1 MPLLKKS
8 DRFLHFATLL
18 TTEIGSLRLISL
30 LTVPVV
36 LGCWLLVKPG
46 MIDSL
51 EARIA
56 VTAFHLVLFALSF
69 VVGHIQRQPAR
80 YIHLSTAII
89 ALWAWGLAVVNDF
102 LPIYLVSYIAILL
115 FAVINYREAR
125 DLIFLSVINVGLA
138 IFGIFVTDELALG
151 FTSLTLCLSILL
163 VGFASLGLRNRMR
176 RELDRSTELL
186 NSLLENSPDA
196 ILIVQLES
204 LQLTAHNKNAERVF
218 GIDDDP
224 EKLAAHFRPIS
235 ENLQRDLGGQ
245 QMAIRRELLLPRV
258 DGSDFWAE
266 VLVSPIFSGARSIS
280 LITIMDISTRIATE
294 QSMQLSDHILQEVDH
309 LVVVAD
315 ASANVIY
322 CSPSVERTMGYS
334 NASMLGQ
341 GWWGLPLGSPED
353 QASERVAIQ
362 ETIAGLRSVRVM
374 PYERNY
380 FAIDGKLRS
389 ILWKDSLT
397 QDGLLIAVGIEN
409 TEERHQAL
417 VRSVIF
423 NIAEASSKAKT
434 PGEFYGFIHR
444 EIRRVI
450 NTPNFYI
457 AVYDQEAD
465 IVHFPYFSD
474 AQEPKPPFSRR
485 AGKGLTELTIR
496 RRKPLL
502 AFRQD
507 ILDLIESG
515 LVDESVLPIAEVWL
529 GVPLMHESEC
539 VGLVTLQDYER
550 NEAFTSDD
558 LALLSFIAGQVAQF
572 VSKLQSDEA
581 LRISE
586 ERFRAIYDQ
595 AAVGIAQISADRRFQ
610 RANSRMAEI
619 FGYTEEELS
628 LLRPA
633 DITLPDDLLIG
644 MGDLEAMLAG
654 NLGAYTVEKRYLHK
668 NGHVIHARVN
678 VSAYREDNVLR
689 FIISVYEDI
698 TDRIL
703 AQNDTAMLYGLS
715 TTLDAAT
722 TVEEALEETVARL
735 REQDNWEYSESW
747 LISNENTERRTSQY
761 LHRSLPR
768 ELAVPADILPNWRK
782 RSSMVWWVHPQ
793 PMLDCPLAQQMNDLG
808 WQTVVVIPIL
818 SEGSHLALLVLGS
831 RRPRNASERLD
842 RLIAAATSQLRTYLL
857 RKMAEE
863 AQKESEAR
871 YRAITE
877 AAFEGIIIHRAGRI
891 LKVNNAFAN
900 LFGMD
905 EAELEGRSLLDLL
918 PNQSARDAI
927 QRVVDGKGTSSW
939 SGRRIDGSPLHIE
952 AVGRPGTWEGS
963 PAGIVAFRDITND
976 RLMEEAREAARLDA
990 RFRAYV
996 QNSTEI
1002 IQILEPSG
1010 LIQYASPTL
1019 ERYTGI
1025 EPESIVGTDFFTL
1038 MHPSEVAQVKAAFQ
1052 RVLSQP
1058 AQSERVPLRI
1068 LTEDGEW
1075 RNFQV
1080 AFTNLIDDDT
1090 VKGVLVSAHDVT
1102 DLKRTEAALLENEA
1116 KFRAIFSQANDA
1128 ILVLD
1133 RHAIIECNDMALE
1146 MYGFSREELLGME
1159 LYSLS
1164 PDAQPDGSPSRA
1176 KFVGKTSDAL
1186 DGINQYFTWKH
1197 RSSNGEFFDAEI
1209 NMSQIRIGE
1218 RIFVQCVVRDITE
1231 RLQAESALR
1240 ASEHRNKAILDAIP
1254 DIMLRISD
1262 SGKVLDYKAADQQ
1275 ALIAQDVIGAQ
1286 IAAILPVAIADKV
1299 MERATLALKSEE
1311 GQQFEAELEVGE
1323 ELRDY
1328 ETRIVRSGQREA
1340 LVMIR
1345 DVTERKRTEKELIK
1359 RNFELDSF
1367 VYRASHDLK
1376 APLNSLMGL
1385 INIMGTENED
1395 PSVQNYLR
1403 MMNKSVVKLDTFI
1416 RDLADFSRNARM
1428 ELERGR
1434 IDWHSLINETLD
1446 NLKFMENADRVEKL
1460 VTVNCQGDFFS
1471 DPVRLGIV
1479 LNNLVSNAIKYQNLK
1494 RQDAWVK
1501 IEVDSRDQH
1510 AIIRISDNGI
1520 GISEEHQSKVFNLFF
1535 RASIQSYGS
1544 GMGMYIVKNAVE
1556 RLRGTIHLES
1566 VYGVGSLFTVS
1577 LQGE

>member
-1 MPLLKKS
+1 MV
-8 DRFLHFATLL
+8 TLL
-18 TTEIGSLRLISL
+18 SLPVL
-30 LTVPVV
+30 LGGWLVVGPDLLDSFTVRVV
-36 LGCWLLVKPG
+36 LSAINCLLFGVSFLVPYIKRKPE
-46 MIDSL
+46 MFIQLSVTML
-51 EARIA
+51 VTWAA
-56 VTAFHLVLFALSF
+56 VITL
-69 VVGHIQRQPAR
+69 
-80 YIHLSTAII
+80 
-89 ALWAWGLAVVNDF
+89 VNDYA
-102 LPIYLVSYIAILL
+102 PIYVVSYAGILL
-115 FAVINYREAR
+115 FSAINFRSAR
-125 DLIFLSVINVGLA
+125 DLWVFSGGMLLLGTYGL
-138 IFGIFVTDELALG
+138 IITTHTPQALLQLV
-151 FTSLTLCLSILL
+151 LTASILL
-163 VGFASLGLRNRMR
+163 VGFASLALRSRMR
-176 RELDRSTELL
+176 RELDRSNELL
-186 NSLLENSPDA
+186 GSLLENSPDA
-196 ILIVQLES
+196 IIIIQNQP
-204 LQLTAHNKNAERVF
+204 LQLQSFNKNAERVF
-218 GIDDDP
+218 GTNGDFNA
-224 EKLAAHFRPIS
+224 LAKHFRPIA

-266 VLVSPIFSGARSIS
+266 VLVSPLVSGGRSIN
-280 LITIMDISTRIATE
+280 LITIMDISARIATE

-315 ASANVIY
+315 AKANVIY
-322 CSPSVERTMGYS
+322 CSPSVERTLGFAS
-334 NASMLGQ
+334 NAMLGQ
-341 GWWGLPLGSPED
+341 GWWSLPLGNPED
-353 QASERVAIQ
+353 QEAEHLAIQ
-362 ETIAGLRSVRVM
+362 ETIAGLRPVRVL

-380 FAIDGKLRS
+380 LAVDGKNRY

-423 NIAEASSKAKT
+423 NIAEASSKAKS

-507 ILDLIESG
+507 ILDLIEAG
-515 LVDESVLPIAEVWL
+515 HVDESVLPIAEVWL

-539 VGLVTLQDYER
+539 VGLVTLQDYVR

-558 LALLSFIAGQVAQF
+558 LALLTFIAGQVAQF

-610 RANSRMAEI
+610 RANVRMTEI
-619 FGYTEEELS
+619 FGYNEEELS
-628 LLRPA
+628 LLRPT
-633 DITLPDDLLIG
+633 DITLPEDLMIG
-644 MGDLEAMLAG
+644 GVELEAMLAG
-654 NLGAYTVEKRYLHK
+654 SLGAYTVEKRYLHK
-668 NGHVIHARVN
+668 NGHVVHARVN
-678 VSAYREDNVLR
+678 VSAYREGGILR

-703 AQNDTAMLYGLS
+703 AQKDTEMLYGLS
-715 TTLDAAT
+715 TTLDAASHA
-722 TVEEALEETVARL
+722 EEALEETVSRL
-735 REQDNWEYSESW
+735 REQDDWEYSESW
-747 LISNENTERRTSQY
+747 LIHNERESRRTSQY
-761 LHRSLPR
+761 LHRKLPS
-768 ELAVPADILPNWRK
+768 ELAAQSATDPNWRK
-782 RSSMVWWVHPQ
+782 LNTLAWWVYPE
-793 PMLDCPLAQQMNDLG
+793 LDPECPLAVELSDLG
-808 WQTVVVIPIL
+808 WQTLVMIPIL
-818 SEGSHLALLVLGS
+818 SEGSHLGLLVLGS
-831 RRPRNASERLD
+831 RRPRLSSERQE
-842 RLIAAATSQLRTYLL
+842 RLIAAAVSQLRTCLL
-857 RKMAEE
+857 RKMAED

-877 AAFEGIIIHRAGRI
+877 AAFEGILIHREGKI
-891 LKVNNAFAN
+891 LKVNTAFAN
-900 LFGMD
+900 LFGMS
-905 EAELEGRSLLDLL
+905 EAEITGRSLMELL

-927 QRVVDGKGTSSW
+927 KRVVDGEGSATW
-939 SGRRIDGSPLHIE
+939 SGRRVDGSPLHIE

-1002 IQILEPSG
+1002 IQIIEPSG

-1025 EPESIVGTDFFTL
+1025 EPESIVGADFFSL
-1038 MHPSEVAQVKAAFQ
+1038 LHPSEVAQVKVVFQ
-1052 RVLSQP
+1052 RVVANSGS
-1058 AQSERVPLRI
+1058 SERAPMRI

-1090 VKGVLVSAHDVT
+1090 VKGVLMSAHDVT

-1133 RHAIIECNDMALE
+1133 KHAIIECNDMALE
-1146 MYGFSREELLGME
+1146 MYGHSREELLGTE
-1159 LYSLS
+1159 LYALS
-1164 PDAQPDGSPSRA
+1164 PDVQPDGSRSRA
-1176 KFVGKTSDAL
+1176 TFVARTSDAL
-1186 DGINQYFTWKH
+1186 DGANQYFTWKH
-1197 RSSNGEFFDAEI
+1197 RASTGELFDAEI
-1209 NMSQIRIGE
+1209 NMTQISIGDRIY
-1218 RIFVQCVVRDITE
+1218 VQCVVRDITE
-1231 RLQAESALR
+1231 RVRAESALR

-1262 SGKVLDYKAADQQ
+1262 SGMVLDYKAADQQ
-1275 ALIAQDVIGAQ
+1275 ALVAEDPIGKEIQ
-1286 IAAILPVAIADKV
+1286 TILPVVIADKV
-1299 MERATLALKSEE
+1299 MANAALALRAEE
-1311 GQQFEAELEVGE
+1311 GQQFEAELGVGE

-1328 ETRIVRSGQREA
+1328 ETRIVRSGQGEA

-1385 INIMGTENED
+1385 INIMGAENED
-1395 PSVQNYLR
+1395 PLVQNYLK

-1434 IDWHSLINETLD
+1434 IDWQAIVDETLD
-1446 NLKFMENADRVEKL
+1446 NLKFMENAERVEKH
-1460 VTVNCQGDFFS
+1460 VTINCEGEFYS
-1471 DPVRLGIV
+1471 DPVRIGIV

-1494 RQDAWVK
+1494 RADAWVK
-1501 IEVDSRDQH
+1501 VEVSCRDNV
-1510 AIIRISDNGI
+1510 AVIRISDNGI

-1535 RASIQSYGS
+1535 RASVQSYGS

-1566 VYGVGSLFTVS
+1566 VFGEGSLFTVT

>member
-1 MPLLKKS
+1 MATIISIPVTLSGWVLIEPGTYDSMTVRVVVTAMQLLLFGLSLFVKPIQ
-8 DRFLHFATLL
+8 RHAATFLHLSLAT
-18 TTEIGSLRLISL
+18 TS
-30 LTVPVV
+30 
-36 LGCWLLVKPG
+36 
-46 MIDSL
+46 
-51 EARIA
+51 
-56 VTAFHLVLFALSF
+56 
-69 VVGHIQRQPAR
+69 
-80 YIHLSTAII
+80 
-89 ALWAWGLAVVNDF
+89 LWAWWLSWANDNMGL
-102 LPIYLVSYIAILL
+102 YLVSFLGILL
-115 FAVINYREAR
+115 FVVTNFRR
-125 DLIFLSVINVGLA
+125 TTDLIVYSVLMVGLA
-138 IFGIFVTDELALG
+138 LVGVATTATLGPSLIALALMV
-151 FTSLTLCLSILL
+151 CILI
-163 VGFASLGLRNRMR
+163 VGFVSLSLRNSVLRA
-176 RELDRSTELL
+176 LDRSNELL
-186 NSLLENSPDA
+186 TSLLENSPDA
-196 ILIVQLES
+196 ILIIRSDTLELNS
-204 LQLTAHNKNAERVF
+204 HNKNAERVF
-218 GIDDDP
+218 GI
-224 EKLAAHFRPIS
+224 EGNVEALKVHFRPIAD
-235 ENLQRDLGGQ
+235 NLQRDLGGKR
-245 QMAIRRELLLPRV
+245 MAIRRELLLPRV
-258 DGSDFWAE
+258 DGPDFWAE
-266 VLVSPIFSGARSIS
+266 VLVSPITSGHRNMS
-280 LITIMDISTRIATE
+280 LITIIDISTRIATE

-315 ASANVIY
+315 VHANVIY
-322 CSPSVERTMGYS
+322 CSPSVERTLGFTIKEMV
-334 NASMLGQ
+334 GQ
-341 GWWGLPLGSPED
+341 GWWGLPLGAPEE
-353 QASERVAIQ
+353 QANEQAAIQ
-362 ETIAGLRSVRVM
+362 ETIAGLRPVRVM

-380 FAIDGKLRS
+380 KAIDGKPRS

-409 TEERHQAL
+409 TEERHKAL

-457 AVYDQEAD
+457 AVYDQLAD

-474 AQEPKPPFSRR
+474 AQEPKPPFRR
-485 AGKGLTELTIR
+485 KAGKGLTELTIR

-558 LALLSFIAGQVAQF
+558 LELLTFIAGQVAQF
-572 VSKLQSDEA
+572 VSKLQADEA

-586 ERFRAIYDQ
+586 QRFRAIYDQ
-595 AAVGIAQISADRRFQ
+595 AAVGIAQISADRHFQ
-610 RANSRMAEI
+610 RVNSRMGEI
-619 FGYTEEELS
+619 FGYTEEEFK
-628 LLRPA
+628 LLRPF
-633 DITLPDDLLIG
+633 DITLPEDLEIG
-644 MGDLEAMLAG
+644 TEQLNEMLHGDLG
-654 NLGAYTVEKRYLHK
+654 FYTVEKRYLHR
-668 NGHVIHARVN
+668 NGHIIHARVN
-678 VSAYREDNVLR
+678 VSAYRENKVLR

-715 TTLDAAT
+715 TTLDAAEDADT
-722 TVEEALEETVARL
+722 ALDETATHL
-735 REQDNWEYSESW
+735 RTQDGWEYGGSW
-747 LISNENTERRTSQY
+747 LISNEANVRRTSQY
-761 LHRSLPR
+761 LHPSLPT
-768 ELAVPADILPNWRK
+768 EVAPQAGVFPEWRTYLLTT
-782 RSSMVWWVHPQ
+782 WWVHPQ
-793 PMLDCPLAQQMNDLG
+793 PDLECPLAIEMRTLG
-808 WQTVVVIPIL
+808 WQTVVVVPIL
-818 SEGSHLALLVLGS
+818 AEGGHLAMLVLGS
-831 RRPRNASERLD
+831 RRPLQQTERLE
-842 RLIAAATSQLRTYLL
+842 RLIAAAASQLRTFLL
-857 RKMAEE
+857 RKVAEE

-877 AAFEGIIIHRAGRI
+877 AAFEGIIIHRGGII
-891 LKVNNAFAN
+891 LKANNAFAT
-900 LFGMD
+900 LFGMKED
-905 EAELEGRSLLDLL
+905 ELEGRSLQELA
-918 PNQSARDAI
+918 PNQNAREAI
-927 QRVVDGKGTSSW
+927 KRVVDGEGGAFW
-939 SGRRIDGSPLHIE
+939 SGHRLDGSPLHIE
-952 AVGRPGTWEGS
+952 AVGRPGSWEGS

-976 RLMEEAREAARLDA
+976 RLMEEARESARLDA

-1002 IQILEPSG
+1002 IQILEMSG

-1038 MHPSEVAQVKAAFQ
+1038 VHPSEVHHVKAAFQ
-1052 RVLSQP
+1052 RVLDQP
-1058 AQSERVPLRI
+1058 DVSERVPLRI
-1068 LTEDGEW
+1068 QTEDGEW

-1102 DLKRTEAALLENEA
+1102 ELKRTEAALLENEA

-1133 RHAIIECNDMALE
+1133 RHAIIECNDMAIE
-1146 MYGFSREELLGME
+1146 MYGYAREDLLGME
-1159 LYSLS
+1159 LHTMS
-1164 PDAQPDGSPSRA
+1164 PKEQPDGAPSKA
-1176 KFVGKTSDAL
+1176 KFIGKTNDAL

-1197 RSSNGEFFDAEI
+1197 RASNHELFDAEI
-1209 NMSQIRIGE
+1209 NMSQIRIGA
-1218 RIFVQCVVRDITE
+1218 RIYVQCVVRDITE
-1231 RLQAESALR
+1231 RVRAENALR

-1262 SGKVLDYKAADQQ
+1262 AGLVLDYKAADQQ
-1275 ALIAQDVIGAQ
+1275 VLITGTPIGGQ
-1286 IAAILPVAIADKV
+1286 IQTLLPTAIADKV
-1299 MERATLALKSEE
+1299 LEHANAALQSGE
-1311 GQQFEAELEVGE
+1311 GQQIETELMVDE

-1328 ETRIVRSGQREA
+1328 ETRIVPSGLREA

-1385 INIMGTENED
+1385 INIMGMENED
-1395 PSVQNYLR
+1395 PAVQNYLR

-1428 ELERGR
+1428 ELERGL
-1434 IDWHSLINETLD
+1434 IDWQQLVNETME
-1446 NLKFMENADRVEKL
+1446 NLKFMENADRVEKM
-1460 VTVNCQGDFFS
+1460 VAINTQGEFYS
-1471 DPVRLGIV
+1471 DPVRIGIV
-1479 LNNLVSNAIKYQNLK
+1479 LNNLISNAIKYQNLA
-1494 RQDAWVK
+1494 REGAWVK
-1501 IEVDSRDQH
+1501 VEVDSRQNH
-1510 AIIRISDNGI
+1510 TIIRISDNGI
-1520 GISEEHQSKVFNLFF
+1520 GISDEHQAKVFNLFF

-1556 RLRGTIHLES
+1556 RLRGTIQLES
-1566 VYGVGSLFTVS
+1566 ALGVGSIFTVS

>member
-1 MPLLKKS
+1 MLIQPGVQDS
-8 DRFLHFATLL
+8 VWAR
-18 TTEIGSLRLISL
+18 GLIS
-30 LTVPVV
+30 
-36 LGCWLLVKPG
+36 
-46 MIDSL
+46 
-51 EARIA
+51 AA
-56 VTAFHLVLFALSF
+56 HLVLFLLSF
-69 VVGHIQRQPAR
+69 WVKPIQR
-80 YIHLSTAII
+80 HAIIFLHISITTI
-89 ALWAWGLAVVNDF
+89 ALWAWLLVFFNDF
-102 LPIYLVSYIAILL
+102 LPFYLVSYAAILL
-115 FAVINYREAR
+115 FVATNFWDAR
-125 DLIFLSVINVGLA
+125 SLLAFSILIVSLSLYGLA
-138 IFGIFVTDELALG
+138 VTQELVLAIISLALTG
-151 FTSLTLCLSILL
+151 SIIFA
-163 VGFASLGLRNRMR
+163 GYASLALRNRMR
-176 RELDRSTELL
+176 NELNRSNELL
-186 NSLLENSPDA
+186 KSLLENSPDA
-196 ILIVQLES
+196 ILILKVES
-204 LQLTAHNKNAERVF
+204 QVLQSYNKNAERIF
-218 GIDDDP
+218 GVQDNAAL
-224 EKLAAHFRPIS
+224 LAAHFRPIS

-258 DGSDFWAE
+258 DGTDFWAE
-266 VLVSPIFSGARSIS
+266 VLVSPLYSGTRSIN
-280 LITIMDISTRIATE
+280 LITIMDISVRIATE

-309 LVVVAD
+309 LVIVAD
-315 ASANVIY
+315 VKANVIY
-322 CSPSVERTMGYS
+322 CSPSVERTLGYPS
-334 NASMLGQ
+334 NAMLGQ
-341 GWWGLPLGSPED
+341 GWWSLPLGNPED
-353 QASERVAIQ
+353 QQAEHIAIQ
-362 ETIAGLRSVRVM
+362 ETIAGLRPVRVL

-380 FAIDGKLRS
+380 LAVDGKNRF

-423 NIAEASSKAKT
+423 NIAEASSKAKS

-507 ILDLIESG
+507 ILDLIEAG
-515 LVDESVLPIAEVWL
+515 HVDESVLPIAEVWL

-539 VGLVTLQDYER
+539 VGLVTLQDYVR

-558 LALLSFIAGQVAQF
+558 LALLTFIAGQVAQF

-595 AAVGIAQISADRRFQ
+595 AAVGIAQISADRHFQ
-610 RANSRMAEI
+610 RANVRMTEI
-619 FGYTEEELS
+619 FGYNEEELS
-628 LLRPA
+628 LLRPT
-633 DITLPDDLLIG
+633 DITLPEDLLIG
-644 MGDLEAMLAG
+644 GVELESMLAG
-654 NLGAYTVEKRYLHK
+654 TLGAYTVEKRYLHK
-668 NGHVIHARVN
+668 NGHIVHARVN
-678 VSAYREDNVLR
+678 VSAYREGGTLR

-703 AQNDTAMLYGLS
+703 AQKDTEMLYGLS
-715 TTLDAAT
+715 TTLDAASH
-722 TVEEALEETVARL
+722 VEEALEETVSRL
-735 REQDNWEYSESW
+735 RAQDDWEYSESW
-747 LISNENTERRTSQY
+747 LVHNNRESRRTSQF
-761 LHRSLPR
+761 LHRKLPS
-768 ELAVPADILPNWRK
+768 ELAAKSGTQPNWRK
-782 RSSMVWWVHPQ
+782 LNNLAWWIYPE
-793 PMLDCPLAQQMNDLG
+793 LDPECPLAVELSDLG
-808 WQTVVVIPIL
+808 WQTLVMIPIV
-818 SEGSHLALLVLGS
+818 SEGSHLGLLVLGS
-831 RRPRNASERLD
+831 RRPRVSSERLE
-842 RLIAAATSQLRTYLL
+842 RLIAAAVSQLRTCLL
-857 RKMAEE
+857 RKLAED

-877 AAFEGIIIHRAGRI
+877 AAFEGILIHREGKI
-891 LKVNNAFAN
+891 LKVNTAFAN
-900 LFGMD
+900 LFGMS
-905 EAELEGRSLLDLL
+905 EAEITGRSLMELL

-927 QRVVDGKGTSSW
+927 KRVVDGEGSATW
-939 SGRRIDGSPLHIE
+939 SGRRVDGTPLHIE

-1002 IQILEPSG
+1002 IQIIEPSG

-1038 MHPSEVAQVKAAFQ
+1038 LHPSEVAQVKVVFQ
-1052 RVLSQP
+1052 RVVAHSGS
-1058 AQSERVPLRI
+1058 SERAPLRI
-1068 LTEDGEW
+1068 LTEEGEW

-1090 VKGVLVSAHDVT
+1090 VKGVLMSAHDVT

-1133 RHAIIECNDMALE
+1133 KHAIIECNDMAVE
-1146 MYGFSREELLGME
+1146 MYGHAREELLGTE
-1159 LYSLS
+1159 LYALS
-1164 PDAQPDGSPSRA
+1164 PEVQPDGATSRA
-1176 KFVGKTSDAL
+1176 KFVARTSDAL
-1186 DGINQYFTWKH
+1186 DGTNQYFTWKH
-1197 RSSNGEFFDAEI
+1197 RASTGELFDAEI
-1209 NMSQIRIGE
+1209 NMTQISIGD

-1231 RLQAESALR
+1231 RVRAESALR

-1262 SGKVLDYKAADQQ
+1262 GGKVLDYKAADQQ
-1275 ALIAQDVIGAQ
+1275 ALVAEEPIGKEIQ
-1286 IAAILPVAIADKV
+1286 TILPVVIADKV
-1299 MERATLALKSEE
+1299 MATAALALHSEE
-1311 GQQFEAELEVGE
+1311 GQQFEAELGVGE

-1328 ETRIVRSGQREA
+1328 ETRIVRSGQGEA

-1385 INIMGTENED
+1385 INIMGAENED
-1395 PSVQNYLR
+1395 PLVQNYLK

-1428 ELERGR
+1428 ELERGL
-1434 IDWHSLINETLD
+1434 IDWQAIVDETLD
-1446 NLKFMENADRVEKL
+1446 NLKFMENAERVEKH
-1460 VTVNCQGDFFS
+1460 VTINSGGEFYS
-1471 DPVRLGIV
+1471 DPVRIGIV

-1494 RQDAWVK
+1494 RADAWVK
-1501 IEVDSRDQH
+1501 IEVSCLNN
-1510 AIIRISDNGI
+1510 AAVIRISDNGI

-1535 RASIQSYGS
+1535 RASVQSYGS

-1566 VYGVGSLFTVS
+1566 TYGEGSRFTVT